1 MHRAAALPRV
11 RAVPRIPRAVVWTV
25 ALLAVAVAAALWL
38 RDSSLVAVKQVTVVG
53 ATGPDAARVTQ
64 ALQAAGRDMTTL
76 HVREEQLRAV
86 ARPYPMVKHLK
97 VVTDFPHALRIEIE
111 ANAPVALVS
120 VDGASTPVGSD
131 GRLLRGAE
139 HGPLPVVPMDV
150 APGERVS
157 DRNAVEALAAVTAAP
172 VALRQR
178 VERALVTREHG
189 LVLDLRDGP
198 QLRFGGDDRLV
209 AKWAATAAVLAD
221 ERSAGASY
229 LDVRYPE
236 RPAAGGLEDA
246 ATQTDPSA
254 LLPEAASASSS
265 VPAPTIPGTTP

>member
-11 RAVPRIPRAVVWTV
+11 RAVPRIPRAVAWTI
-25 ALLAVAVAAALWL
+25 ALLAVAVAGGLWL
-38 RDSSLVAVKQVTVVG
+38 RDSSLVAVKRVQVIG
-53 ATGPDAARVTQ
+53 ATGPDAARMTQ
-64 ALQAAGRDMTTL
+64 ALESAARDMTTL

-86 ARPYPMVKHLK
+86 ARPYPMVKDLK
-97 VVTDFPHALRIEIE
+97 VTTDFPHGLQISIEE
-111 ANAPVALVS
+111 NAPVALVT
-120 VDGASTPVGSD
+120 VDGTATPVGAD

-139 HGPLPVVPMDV
+139 HGPLPAVPVEV
-150 APGERVS
+150 APGERLA
-157 DRNAVEALAAVTAAP
+157 DRNAVEALMAVTAAP
-172 VALRQR
+172 KALQQR
-178 VERALVTREHG
+178 VERAVVTREHG

-198 QLRFGGDDRLV
+198 QLRFGGDDRLA

-221 ERSAGASY
+221 ERSAGATY

-246 ATQTDPSA
+246 MTQTDPA
-254 LLPEAASASSS
+254 AIPEAATPSSS